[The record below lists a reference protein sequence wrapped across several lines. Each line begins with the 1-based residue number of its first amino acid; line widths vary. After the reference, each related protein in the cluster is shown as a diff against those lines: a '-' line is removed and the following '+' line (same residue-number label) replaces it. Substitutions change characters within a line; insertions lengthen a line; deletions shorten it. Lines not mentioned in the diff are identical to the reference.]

1 MIINPKLFCN
11 MLVSLEKSVAVYEL
25 LHAHARGETDLTED
39 QLGNVVTGVA
49 MEARGVVRDA
59 IGSAGERVPV
69 ARLVGWVD
77 EAQVRALR
85 HGA

>member
-1 MIINPKLFCN
+1 MIIRPKLFCD

-25 LHAHARGETDLTED
+25 LHAHARGQTDLTEA

-49 MEARGVVRDA
+49 MEAQGVVRDA
-59 IGSAGERVPV
+59 IGSARESLPL

-77 EAQVRALR
+77 EAQMRALR